1 MVLKAKII
9 QGNNMF
15 LGARKYK
22 YTVQPDYSHRWPQ
35 AHTWLCNLGVKFE
48 IQNCGV
54 DLLEHKNSTF
64 LEAKRLKAN
73 VKSVIYFE
81 LTSDFDCMF

>member
-9 QGNNMF
+9 KGNVCV

-35 AHTWLCNLGVKFE
+35 AHMALQL
-48 IQNCGV
+48 
-54 DLLEHKNSTF
+54 
-64 LEAKRLKAN
+64 RR
-73 VKSVIYFE
+73 
-81 LTSDFDCMF
+81 